1 MSGAR
6 PSALWRLPAAL
17 TVVLLCGFTCNLTG
31 GNTSKTGQSSP
42 SSESS
47 AATTPSHAPPP
58 SPEALV
64 LGSLPFHSGEV
75 GVAYAP
81 ITLGASGGTPP
92 YAWSVAAGVL
102 PPGLSLASNGALNGT
117 STTPGVFNFTVSV
130 SDSASQSITGPGK
143 ITVYSALAVTQ
154 PCATGCTIGVGCAK
168 CGGFGTPSGGQG
180 PYAYRIVGGAVP
192 PRMTWS
198 ALTLGGGFPG
208 GSYSLSV
215 LVSDAAGGTATVN
228 ASWNIYGP
236 ASLSSIPP
244 CINSGNPPQCATRGT
259 YSGGSPTA
267 TPKLVILGYSQYC
280 QVTGQCYPVPS
291 SPPMNWSVSV
301 KGGLITISAGGLPC
315 SPNVPYGG
323 VLTLALADTAACA
336 TTSLSNQVQLTVF
349 LSNNC

>member
-6 PSALWRLPAAL
+6 PGVIWRLGAAL

-31 GNTSKTGQSSP
+31 GNTSKTGESSP

-75 GVAYAP
+75 GVAYAS

-102 PPGLSLASNGALNGT
+102 PSGLSLAINGTVNGT

-130 SDSASQSITGPGK
+130 GDSAGQSITGPGK

-215 LVSDAAGGTATVN
+215 LVSDAAGGTVSGWAGTTLLSFAWTVVGSVFGVPN
-228 ASWNIYGP
+228 LIELSIAIISRIRP
-236 ASLSSIPP
+236 AQPSCTSIVL
-244 CINSGNPPQCATRGT
+244 
-259 YSGGSPTA
+259 GS
-267 TPKLVILGYSQYC
+267 
-280 QVTGQCYPVPS
+280 
-291 SPPMNWSVSV
+291 
-301 KGGLITISAGGLPC
+301 
-315 SPNVPYGG
+315 
-323 VLTLALADTAACA
+323 
-336 TTSLSNQVQLTVF
+336 
-349 LSNNC
+349 